1 MHTNEMDR
9 GGGESMKVA
18 GVKQNLMW
26 RIVGEAWMLLM
37 SMS

>member
-26 RIVGEAWMLLM
+26 RIVGEAWMLVM
-37 SMS
+37 SMP